1 MKVNI
6 LEAHDRLLHFKKD
19 QEATINQGIED
30 CLKKNPDSL
39 FYQSRSP
46 YVYIFGHPRTGED
59 GVTKRM
65 LWQPRLQKPESQIN
79 SYLVRAISNTD
90 IVEPIWFIPPPET
103 WNQYKTGN
111 VTEHEFV
118 NYSVQMFLSNKNKIE
133 AKDPDDL
140 SEERSREIV
149 MELIALKKQ
158 DKMMN
163 KLYKYNGNLMLKSS
177 DINGGFYA

>member
-19 QEATINQGIED
+19 QENIINQGIED

-46 YVYIFGHPRTGED
+46 YVYIFGHPRTDED

-65 LWQPRLQKPESQIN
+65 LWQPRLQKPEAQTN
-79 SYLVRAISNTD
+79 SYLVRAFSNTD
-90 IVEPIWFIPPPET
+90 MVEPIWFIPPAEQ
-103 WNQYKTGN
+103 WSQYKAGN
-111 VTEHEFV
+111 VTEDEFV
-118 NYSVQMFLSNKNKIE
+118 NYSIQMFKSNRNKLE

-140 SEERSREIV
+140 SEERSRQIV
-149 MELIALKKQ
+149 MELIDIKRQKT
-158 DKMMN
+158 MMN
-163 KLYKYNGNLMLKSS
+163 RVYDIDGNF
-177 DINGGFYA
+177 I